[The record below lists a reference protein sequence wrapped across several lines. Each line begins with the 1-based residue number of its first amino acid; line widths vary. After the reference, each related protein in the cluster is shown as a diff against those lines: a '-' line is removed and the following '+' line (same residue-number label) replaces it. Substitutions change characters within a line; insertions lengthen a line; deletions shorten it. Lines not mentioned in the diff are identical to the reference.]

1 MRARWTWGLV
11 LAMCVLPASA
21 QARERGHDGRARER
35 HPSAGQHADRGGE
48 RPSARA
54 ERSDRGDRH
63 ERGRNRE
70 RSYGR
75 DTGRRPDSRRD
86 DRSAARGS
94 RQSWTGGGRGSRPA
108 WSGSDRGHRDDR
120 SWRGSYRAAPRRVW
134 PTHRYRPRYPAYY
147 RYGYVH
153 RHGYYFPRY
162 YFDYGFYPAHGSI
175 RIQVE
180 PDVAEVYVDGY
191 YAGIVDDFDGLF
203 QRLDVAP
210 GPHEI
215 TLRLDGFRTW
225 SNQVYAVPGE
235 TVNLRFEMLPGP
247 SGDEPGA
254 YYDRDDDAGAYGVPQ
269 PYER

>member
-1 MRARWTWGLV
+1 MRTRWAWGLV

-35 HPSAGQHADRGGE
+35 HPSPGRHADRGDE
-48 RPSARA
+48 RRSARA
-54 ERSDRGDRH
+54 ERSSRGDRQQS
-63 ERGRNRE
+63 GGSRE

-75 DTGRRPDSRRD
+75 DRDTGRGRDSRRD

-94 RQSWTGGGRGSRPA
+94 RQGWTSRDHGSRPG
-108 WSGSDRGHRDDR
+108 WSGSDRGRRDDR
-120 SWRGSYRAAPRRVW
+120 GWRGSYRPAPRRAW
-134 PTHRYRPRYPAYY
+134 PSHRYGPRYPAYY

-162 YFDYGFYPAHGSI
+162 YFDYGYYPAHGSI

-191 YAGIVDDFDGLF
+191 YAGVVDDFDGLF

-225 SNQVYAVPGE
+225 SEQVYAVPGE
-235 TVNLRFEMLPGP
+235 TVKLRFYMLPGP
-247 SGDEPGA
+247 SGEGPGA
-254 YYDRDDDAGAYGVPQ
+254 YEVPE
-269 PYER
+269 PYEQ

>member
-1 MRARWTWGLV
+1 
-11 LAMCVLPASA
+11 MCVLPASA

-35 HPSAGQHADRGGE
+35 HPSPGRHADRGDE
-48 RPSARA
+48 RRSARA
-54 ERSDRGDRH
+54 ERPNRGDRQQS
-63 ERGRNRE
+63 GGSRE

-75 DTGRRPDSRRD
+75 RD
-86 DRSAARGS
+86 DRG
-94 RQSWTGGGRGSRPA
+94 
-108 WSGSDRGHRDDR
+108 
-120 SWRGSYRAAPRRVW
+120 WRGSYRAAPRRAW
-134 PTHRYRPRYPAYY
+134 PSHRYGRRYPAYY

-162 YFDYGFYPAHGSI
+162 YFDYGYYPAHGSI

-225 SNQVYAVPGE
+225 SEQVYAAPGE
-235 TVNLRFEMLPGP
+235 TVNLSFYMLPGP
-247 SGDEPGA
+247 SGEDPGA
-254 YYDRDDDAGAYGVPQ
+254 YEVPE
-269 PYER
+269 PYEQ